1 MNRTGIVV
9 ITEDAQVIADLVRV
23 GCAATAAMSSGG
35 AVDEMRR
42 MRALRIGSAFLDDL
56 DPINDLEGAT
66 A

>member
-9 ITEDAQVIADLVRV
+9 VTDDAQVIADLVRV

-35 AVDEMRR
+35 AVNEMRR
-42 MRALRIGSAFLDDL
+42 LRALRIGREFLDEL
-56 DPINDLEGAT
+56 DPTNDTEGA